1 MTALLAK
8 SRFVIGALLLLT
20 YGGLTQLAPLS
31 GWWTAELGRQPWI
44 VWQLLRTEDAFSPN
58 VTTAQVA
65 ASLAMFA
72 VLYAIVF
79 GVFLVLLNRL
89 IQAGPP
95 DPPDRPAAR

>member
-1 MTALLAK
+1 M
-8 SRFVIGALLLLT
+8 
-20 YGGLTQLAPLS
+20 
-31 GWWTAELGRQPWI
+31 
-44 VWQLLRTEDAFSPN
+44 RTEDAFSPN

-95 DPPDRPAAR
+95 DPPTEEEVQALPDTWGAAFQHRSRVSDGSR